1 MCAIPFVPFHHSS
14 ITITNHHKKNSLAND
29 KQHWTDQTIRKQEN
43 VYPFHGLTPLIHL
56 LRFYRPLNKACFRS
70 FSGFFRSWKSD
81 VVQNGRHS
89 FSLIFPPTLLSPFS
103 FFIFFFIFFLVKGKY
118 EINSRDKFVVNCG
131 KGHVSFMKRCVLR
144 TEKGGIST
152 KWKACVKFHAR
163 KFKSRVSRWNL
174 SCVVFRYQCIYLR
187 IVYRRVFCYDES
199 NDAVMGLLINYRLI
213 DNL

>member
-1 MCAIPFVPFHHSS
+1 MNWPNNTKTRERLSISRFNTAHTSSS
-14 ITITNHHKKNSLAND
+14 ILSTVEQSLFPVVFWLFPLVKKRRRS
-29 KQHWTDQTIRKQEN
+29 KW
-43 VYPFHGLTPLIHL
+43 PPLFL
-56 LRFYRPLNKACFRS
+56 P
-70 FSGFFRSWKSD
+70 D
-81 VVQNGRHS
+81 
-89 FSLIFPPTLLSPFS
+89 LSPHPPFS
-103 FFIFFFIFFLVKGKY
+103 FFLFIFFFIFFLVKGKY